1 MIISVENA
9 YTGNDFRKIFSF
21 HYKKTAE
28 DVVREVL
35 RSEKCPFD
43 AEVSICIVDDDEIR
57 RYNKETRGIDK
68 PTDVLSFPMV
78 DYPEPA
84 GFSILKEG
92 DVGAFDPANGLLML
106 GDIVISAAKVRDQAL
121 EYGHSAKREWAFL
134 IAHSMLHL
142 IGYDHMT
149 DDDRKMMESRQEE
162 ILDTLR
168 IKRED
173 KR

>member
-43 AEVSICIVDDDEIR
+43 AEVSIRIVDDDEIR

-68 PTDVLSFPMV
+68 PTDVLSERHWATNRWLDV
-78 DYPEPA
+78 ATTVSPA
-84 GFSILKEG
+84 L
-92 DVGAFDPANGLLML
+92 
-106 GDIVISAAKVRDQAL
+106 
-121 EYGHSAKREWAFL
+121 
-134 IAHSMLHL
+134 
-142 IGYDHMT
+142 
-149 DDDRKMMESRQEE
+149 
-162 ILDTLR
+162 
-168 IKRED
+168 
-173 KR
+173 